1 MLVVIMCVFP
11 RKCNWSPIIW
21 SISGYVSLS
30 VILKLQRLCT
40 VSEMWASQ
48 KENYRDFGLYLC
60 PSWPFFKPQTS
71 YSAAAGSSYLP
82 PHFFQLFVLEVL
94 EVAFFLHIF
103 RWTQNMRRLRT
114 MNMSVYT
121 RRKNIYVCLHTHIKV
136 VSGGNLKSMSWY
148 LKSAGNTN
156 VKCEHIWV
164 TKTNTHFITS

>member
-1 MLVVIMCVFP
+1 MYFQEKSNL
-11 RKCNWSPIIW
+11 SPIIW
-21 SISGYVSLS
+21 SISRYVSFS
-30 VILKLQRLCT
+30 IILKLHRFGT
-40 VSEMWASQ
+40 VLEMWASQ

-82 PHFFQLFVLEVL
+82 PRFSTFCVRGVRGGLLFT
-94 EVAFFLHIF
+94 HI
-103 RWTQNMRRLRT
+103 QMGPEHAQIK
-114 MNMSVYT
+114 SH
-121 RRKNIYVCLHTHIKV
+121 KYVCLHSKKKCLRAPAHIKV

-148 LKSAGNTN
+148 LESAGNTY